1 MPRFLPILGGALPGF
16 YQVESGSN
24 GKEGKENGHANHG
37 NLGFKAAVFK
47 GDFF

>member
-1 MPRFLPILGGALPGF
+1 MFSPILGELCPAVF
-16 YQVESGSN
+16 QVESGSN
-24 GKEGKENGHANHG
+24 GKEGKENGHANDG